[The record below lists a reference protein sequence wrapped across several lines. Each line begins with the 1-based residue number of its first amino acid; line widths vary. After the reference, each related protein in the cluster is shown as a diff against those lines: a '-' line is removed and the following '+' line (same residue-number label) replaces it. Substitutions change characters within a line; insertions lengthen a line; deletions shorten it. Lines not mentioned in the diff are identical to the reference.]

1 MDKIR
6 VALIEDHDLT
16 RVGIRTAL
24 QQRQD
29 VEVVGEA
36 ANASEGLHLLERLH
50 PDIAIVDI
58 GLPDKDGIELTRLI
72 KESQEAGEGPNTKV
86 LILTLRDNK
95 EAVLAAFAAGADS
108 YCMKDISFD
117 NLLEALR
124 VTNSGNAWIDPAIA
138 KIVLQQVQ
146 PTSDSPE
153 AAVEIPKDLKTVA
166 INAAD
171 AEYDQMLAAYP
182 LTERELEVLQLI
194 VEGCSNA
201 VIAEKLYIT
210 VGTVKTHVRN
220 ILNKLCADDR
230 TQAAVRA
237 LRSGLVG

>member
-1 MDKIR
+1 MSKIR

-24 QQRQD
+24 QQRQEI
-29 VEVVGEA
+29 EVVGEA
-36 ANASEGLHLLERLH
+36 ANASDGLKLLEAEH

-58 GLPDKDGIELTRLI
+58 GLPDKDGIELTRQL
-72 KESQEAGEGPNTKV
+72 KSSQDPADESRTKV

-117 NLLEALR
+117 SLLEALR
-124 VTNSGNAWIDPAIA
+124 VTHSGNAWIDPAIA
-138 KIVLQQVQ
+138 RIVLQQAQQTPEGNTENVVI
-146 PTSDSPE
+146 DS
-153 AAVEIPKDLKTVA
+153 KTVS

-171 AEYDQMLAAYP
+171 AEYDQMIAAYP

-201 VIAEKLYIT
+201 IIAEKLYIT

>member
-1 MDKIR
+1 MSKIR
-6 VALIEDHDLT
+6 VFLIEDHDLT

-24 QQRQD
+24 QQRQEI
-29 VEVVGEA
+29 EVVGEA
-36 ANASEGLHLLERLH
+36 ANASDGLKLVETVH

-58 GLPDKDGIELTRLI
+58 GLPDKDGIDLTRQI
-72 KESQEAGEGPNTKV
+72 KAAQDGGEGPQTKV

-124 VTNSGNAWIDPAIA
+124 VTHSGNAWIDPAIA
-138 KIVLQQVQ
+138 RIVLQQAQ
-146 PTSDSPE
+146 QTPSGADT
-153 AAVEIPKDLKTVA
+153 AAESKTVA

-171 AEYDQMLAAYP
+171 AEYDQMIAAYP

>member
-1 MDKIR
+1 MKKIR

-24 QQRQD
+24 QQRQEI
-29 VEVVGEA
+29 EVVGEA
-36 ANASEGLHLLERLH
+36 ATASEGLKLLEATQ

-58 GLPDKDGIELTRLI
+58 GLPDKDGIELTRQL
-72 KESQEAGEGPNTKV
+72 KAVQEGGEKPHTKV

-95 EAVLAAFAAGADS
+95 EAVMAAFAAGADS

-124 VTNSGNAWIDPAIA
+124 VTYSGNAWIDPAIA
-138 KIVLQQVQ
+138 RIVLQQAQ
-146 PTSDSPE
+146 QTPS
-153 AAVEIPKDLKTVA
+153 AADTPIESKTVS

-171 AEYDQMLAAYP
+171 SEYDQMIAAYP